1 MSWWNVYRTNVNMA
15 FKDINPDIDTERKGC
30 NFDVEKL
37 THVLDGGADNTH
49 IRRKVEGVLKQDLLT
64 NLEELYFMNREERY
78 LRTIRNVVYIKK
90 KMEEM
95 NWAEDGPESEYVF
108 RAVKGEFGFP
118 LHNGVFIPCINALG
132 TDAQIAKWIPLSK
145 SYQIIGSY
153 AQTEMGHGT
162 YLRGL
167 ETTAVY
173 DASTQEFVINMPTVS
188 AMKWWPGDMGRSATH
203 AVVFAQLYTQGK
215 CHGMHPFI
223 VQIRS
228 LEDHSPLPGVMVGDI
243 GPKMA
248 FEQVDNGYLM
258 LSDVRIPKEN
268 MLSRYSKV
276 SDDGMYRKRGS
287 ERMNYF
293 TMVMVRVNVVATE
306 VIPSLLK
313 ACTIAIR
320 YSVIRRQSELKPGE
334 KEAKILDY
342 QTQQK
347 KLLPQL
353 ATGYAAHFLSVGLKT
368 FANQVYMQI
377 KTKGDFSSLPELHAL
392 TTGLKAFITDSCI
405 AGVEECRKACG
416 GHGYSVLSGLPS
428 LSTRTSAS
436 CTYEG
441 ENTVMFLQTARF
453 LFKCL
458 AAAQS
463 GQSLPPSVAYLS
475 ESDIKS
481 RTVSKK
487 NVLNPDTYVETYRHR
502 ACRLIKEAAS
512 MLQSQIQSG
521 VEQYVAWNN
530 SSVKLV
536 QAAEGHC
543 YYITVKT
550 FVEALEQLR
559 HEPEIHRI
567 VKQLCDLYALHGI
580 LSHTGDF
587 LYDGFVTK
595 EQMDQINQSYLELL
609 ALLRK
614 EAVPLVDAFDYA
626 DEQLAS
632 AIGCYD
638 GQAYSRL
645 LEWAKKSPDNP
656 KVKETFK
663 QYLNSL
669 FVSPV
674 SKL

>member
-1 MSWWNVYRTNVNMA
+1 MA
-15 FKDINPDIDTERKGC
+15 FKDINPDIDIERKGC

-37 THVLDGGADNTH
+37 THILDGGADNTYV
-49 IRRKVEGVLKQDLLT
+49 RRKVEGILKQDLLT
-64 NLEELYFMNREERY
+64 NLEDIYFMTREERY
-78 LRTIRNVVYIKK
+78 LKTIRNLVCVKK

-95 NWAEDGPESEYVF
+95 NWTEDSLEMEYIF
-108 RAVKGEFGFP
+108 RAMKGELGFP

-132 TDAQIAKWIPLSK
+132 TDAQIAKWIPPAK
-145 SYQIIGSY
+145 SYHIIGSY

-173 DASTQEFVINMPTVS
+173 DANTQEFVINMPSIS

-203 AVVFAQLYTQGK
+203 AIVFAQLYTQGK

-243 GPKMA
+243 GPKMS

-258 LSDVRIPKEN
+258 LSDIRIPKEN
-268 MLSRYSKV
+268 MLSRYSEV
-276 SDDGMYRKRGS
+276 SDDGSYTKRGS

-293 TMVMVRVNVVATE
+293 TMVLVRVHVVARE
-306 VIPSLLK
+306 VIPNLLK

-320 YSVIRRQSELKPGE
+320 YSVVRRQSELTPGE
-334 KEAKILDY
+334 QEAKILDY
-342 QTQQK
+342 QTQQQ

-353 ATGYAAHFLSVGLKT
+353 ATGYAAHFLIMSLRAFT
-368 FANQVYMQI
+368 NQVYDQI
-377 KTKGDFSSLPELHAL
+377 STRGDFSSLAELHAL
-392 TTGLKAFITDSCI
+392 VTGLKALVTESCS
-405 AGVEECRKACG
+405 AGVEVCRKACG
-416 GHGYSVLSGLPS
+416 GHGYSMLSGLPS
-428 LSTRTSAS
+428 LCMRSLAS

-453 LFKCL
+453 LIKCL

-463 GQSLPPSVAYLS
+463 GQSLPSSVAYLS
-475 ESDIKS
+475 APDIKFM
-481 RTVSKK
+481 VVVKE
-487 NVLNPDTYVETYRHR
+487 NILNPDTYIKAYRHR
-502 ACRLIKEAAS
+502 ACRLIKEAAG
-512 MLQSQIQSG
+512 MLQAHIQSG
-521 VEQYVAWNN
+521 AEQYVAWNN

-536 QAAEGHC
+536 QAAVGHC
-543 YYITVKT
+543 YYIIVKT
-550 FVEALEQLR
+550 FVEALEELK
-559 HEPEIHRI
+559 HEPEIQRV

-580 LSHTGDF
+580 LSHAGDF
-587 LYDGFVTK
+587 LYDGFMTG
-595 EQMDQINQSYLELL
+595 EQMAQINQSYLELL

-614 EAVPLVDAFDYA
+614 AAVPLVDAFDYS
-626 DEQLAS
+626 DEQLVS
-632 AIGCYD
+632 AIGSYD

-645 LEWAKKSPDNP
+645 FEWAKKSSDNP

-669 FVSPV
+669 FVAPM